1 MSELDKHQVN
11 LELLACEQE
20 LKNIGFSEAEIQ
32 ELNSQID
39 GIIERSFDKYL
50 SDVFDI

>member
-1 MSELDKHQVN
+1 MLASEKSKVD

-20 LKNIGFSEAEIQ
+20 LRNIGFSEVEIQ
-32 ELNSQID
+32 ELNNQID

-50 SDVFDI
+50 SGVYDL

>member
-1 MSELDKHQVN
+1 MSQLDKQQVN
-11 LELLACEQE
+11 LELLACERE
-20 LKNIGFSEAEIQ
+20 LKNIGFSEDEIQ
-32 ELNSQID
+32 GLNSQID